1 MMESDQKHL
10 YKCRM
15 FYFKIS
21 PIPVNDLLIEQSWGR
36 KKIKAST
43 YVEACYFI
51 FLYIYGKFN

>member
-1 MMESDQKHL
+1 
-10 YKCRM
+10 M

-21 PIPVNDLLIEQSWGR
+21 LIPVDDLLIEQSWGR